1 MQFTFTVKPRV
12 FTIKNASSPIEA
24 ANIALDKINNCY
36 LYSCGCYGNC
46 HYTGVHKALNYNSQ
60 NDRFIYCYNVETF
73 KRGKYKGK
81 KYYIVY
87 VYKFDLNLL
96 SELRLSVIQKTR
108 NFKFIHTK

>member
-1 MQFTFTVKPRV
+1 MKLTFTVKPRIY
-12 FTIKNASSPIEA
+12 TIKTASSPVEA
-24 ANIALDKINNCY
+24 ANAAFNKISY
-36 LYSCGCYGNC
+36 LLSHTCGYHGKC
-46 HYTGVHKALNYNSQ
+46 HYSWVQKVFNSKDD
-60 NDRFIYCYNVETF
+60 NIIYCYNVETF